1 MSSWLSGFVSLAKLR
16 LVSNTDEGLP
26 AIHEG
31 KLYFSNGPMWQTS
44 HWKLVWRDLKAQ
56 ARLVRFKSSADH
68 QLISGKGSCIPLS
81 MIRTPVSFE
90 KHEVEAHVARK
101 PRASARSQNTRC
113 RFAIETIDGSI
124 IVLAAPDQNSRSTW
138 LSVLYSTLISQAQ
151 GGLHQDQGV
160 LDGTRAFQQANERQR
175 ELTRE
180 IDRAMAGADH
190 EDSREV
196 VNTPHEAG
204 AEATNRGD
212 LIGFSDATSSRSPS
226 NPAKGPPDTEQ
237 AWRCF

>member
-1 MSSWLSGFVSLAKLR
+1 MSSWLSGFTSLAKPR
-16 LVSNTDEGLP
+16 LVSNIDEDLP

-31 KLYFSNGPMWQTS
+31 TLYFSNGLLWQTS
-44 HWKLVWRDLKAQ
+44 HWKLVWRDDLKTQ
-56 ARLVRFKSSADH
+56 AMPVRFKSSADH
-68 QLISGKGSCIPLS
+68 QPIPGKSSCIPLS
-81 MIRTPVSFE
+81 MIRTLVPFE

-101 PRASARSQNTRC
+101 PKASARSQNTRC

-160 LDGTRAFQQANERQR
+160 LDGTRACQQANERQR

-196 VNTPHEAG
+196 LNTPHEAG

-226 NPAKGPPDTEQ
+226 NPARGPPDT
-237 AWRCF
+237 